1 MDRCDHAPA
10 LTERDVYG
18 AFRKRCY
25 RCGLET
31 NPHESGAGARA
42 EWKVRLALD
51 KRLHGDAL
59 SARDEVVLAYGY
71 HAGAHGQRL
80 V

>member
-1 MDRCDHAPA
+1 MGRCDHAPA
-10 LTERDVYG
+10 LTERDVHG
-18 AFRKRCY
+18 AYRKRCY

-42 EWKVRLALD
+42 EWTVRLALD
-51 KRLHGDAL
+51 KHLRGDAL
-59 SARDEVVLAYGY
+59 SAQDEIVLAYGY
-71 HAGAHGQRL
+71 HASTCGQRL